1 MSDDSYRDNTNM
13 NRDNLPIKNNKN
25 RSAIFWIFV
34 GFGSFFLLSGITLVL
49 LVVGAIFL
57 GRTMIQT
64 DGARQQNALQEVVV
78 AGTGEDKIVMI
89 PINGVISDKSTDNIF
104 LNVPGMVHVIKK
116 SLEQV
121 AADSDVKAVIFTVD
135 SPGGGITASDI
146 IYNNI
151 KRFKEATGKPVVVYM
166 QNVAASGGY
175 YVSIAADKIIAHPT
189 TITGS
194 IGVIMP
200 IINVSKLIDKYGIEE
215 TSIKSGK
222 MKDIGSP
229 LKEMLPE
236 EKEVLSE
243 IVDEMYM
250 RFITLISKERGLPID
265 QVRILA
271 DGRIFTGKQAVNN
284 GLIDQVGYLEDAIDI
299 AKDLAGLKEAKII
312 KYERKLSVGD
322 FLKVMASKMLTKP
335 EITINLDDFPIKHI
349 SKPMYLWSG
358 G

>member
-1 MSDDSYRDNTNM
+1 MSDDIYRNNTDM
-13 NRDNLPIKNNKN
+13 NRDNLSTKNHKG

-34 GFGSFFLLSGITLVL
+34 GFGSFFLLSGITLIL
-49 LVVGAIFL
+49 LVVGVLFL
-57 GRTMIQT
+57 GRAMIQD
-64 DGARQQNALQEVVV
+64 DGTLQQNTLREVVV
-78 AGTGEDKIVMI
+78 SGTGENKIVMI
-89 PINGVISDKSTDNIF
+89 PISGVITDKPTDNIF
-104 LNVPGMVHVIKK
+104 LNIPGMVHVIKK
-116 SLEQV
+116 TLEQV
-121 AADSDVKAVIFTVD
+121 AADSNVKAVIFTVD

-151 KRFKEATGKPVVVYM
+151 KRFKETTGKTVVVYM

-215 TSIKSGK
+215 NSIKSGR

-250 RFITLISKERGLPID
+250 RFITLISKERELPID

-299 AKDLAGLKEAKII
+299 AKDLAGLKEATII